1 MSAQKPGLHP
11 RNRHHSRYDLAT
23 LCQVN
28 PELRQF
34 LTLTPAGEQSVDF
47 ANPLAVKAL
56 NKALLAHFYA
66 VANWDIPDG
75 FLCPPVPGRA
85 DYIHHLADLLAEA
98 SGTIPANASI
108 LDIGVGANCIYPLI
122 GVHEYG
128 WRFTGS
134 ETSSQAL
141 SSAQAIISSNPGLNR
156 AIRLRRQKES
166 GAIFNGIIHKNE
178 QYDATLCNPPFHDS
192 AAAARAGSER
202 KRRNLGLNK
211 DDALNFGGQQ
221 QELWC
226 EGGEVTFIKKMIEES
241 KGFAKQV
248 MWFTSLVSRGE
259 NLPPLYRALTP
270 GRVAHEPSHQ
280 VKTALAMTQKAA
292 IGKLAASLVQPG
304 SCIYLDAGTTTL
316 AIAQHLIHMES
327 LTVVTNDF
335 VIADY
340 LLDNS
345 NCTIIHTGGA
355 VCRENRSCVGE
366 AAATMLRS
374 LMIDQAFISAS
385 SWSVRGISTPAED
398 KVTVKR
404 AIASASR
411 QRVLVCDA
419 TKYGQVA
426 TWLALP
432 LSEFDQIITDD
443 GLPESASRAL
453 VKQDL
458 SLLVAKN
465 E

>member
-11 RNRHHSRYDLAT
+11 RNRYHSRYDLAT

-141 SSAQAIISSNPGLNR
+141 SSAQAIISANPGLNR

-178 QYDATLCNPPFHDS
+178 
-192 AAAARAGSER
+192 
-202 KRRNLGLNK
+202 
-211 DDALNFGGQQ
+211 
-221 QELWC
+221 
-226 EGGEVTFIKKMIEES
+226 
-241 KGFAKQV
+241 
-248 MWFTSLVSRGE
+248 
-259 NLPPLYRALTP
+259 
-270 GRVAHEPSHQ
+270 
-280 VKTALAMTQKAA
+280 
-292 IGKLAASLVQPG
+292 
-304 SCIYLDAGTTTL
+304 
-316 AIAQHLIHMES
+316 
-327 LTVVTNDF
+327 
-335 VIADY
+335 
-340 LLDNS
+340 
-345 NCTIIHTGGA
+345 
-355 VCRENRSCVGE
+355 
-366 AAATMLRS
+366 
-374 LMIDQAFISAS
+374 
-385 SWSVRGISTPAED
+385 
-398 KVTVKR
+398 
-404 AIASASR
+404 
-411 QRVLVCDA
+411 
-419 TKYGQVA
+419 
-426 TWLALP
+426 
-432 LSEFDQIITDD
+432 
-443 GLPESASRAL
+443 
-453 VKQDL
+453 
-458 SLLVAKN
+458 
-465 E
+465 